1 MSLFTGIHQGLLRA
15 KPLSNTLL
23 IQQRVLLI
31 LQRSNIFPLR
41 HYTSECQ
48 SFEQLGISKPV
59 SEHLNQNFGISKPTN
74 VQCQLIPSI
83 LSGSDVLLKDS
94 TGTGK
99 SFAIAMALTAAY
111 EPNRPSMYL
120 TPNRELA
127 LQVSEWMEKISTD
140 VPIRLEI
147 AGEQE
152 RLRETVDVTS
162 SSLTV
167 GTASHIW
174 SLIKEGKLQTDN
186 WKTIAVDEADHAFR
200 LPGRFANRK
209 KKWNRLAHPKP
220 AECILDNLISSKK
233 SKPQIIISSATIN
246 RPLRHWLLQKKWIID
261 PKYIDGNSK
270 VPATANVKHHCIV
283 VSSDQVRN
291 IQTTVNDNEKE
302 ETRDLD
308 LDDTT
313 GMQQDVDDSM
323 MECLETLCD
332 IEPVSQGIIF
342 VQNDGSFKKVLHRL
356 QKSGI
361 KAIPLYNLISK
372 GEKAQFYVATAM
384 AGRGI
389 DLQDI
394 SHVFIVGF
402 PDSIG
407 DYKHMAGRLGRLG
420 QSTQSDPKVMTLA
433 KDCKY
438 IESKAAKMFKLMEIP
453 ITTYELIQ

>member
-1 MSLFTGIHQGLLRA
+1 MSLFTGIHQGLLCA
-15 KPLSNTLL
+15 KAISSTVL
-23 IQQRVLLI
+23 IQQRI
-31 LQRSNIFPLR
+31 LQRFQRSHLLPLR

-59 SEHLNQNFGISKPTN
+59 CERLDENFNITKPTN
-74 VQCQLIPSI
+74 VQCQLIPFI

-99 SFAIAMALTAAY
+99 SFAMAMALAASDR
-111 EPNRPSMYL
+111 NRPCLYL
-120 TPNRELA
+120 APNRELA
-127 LQVSEWMEKISTD
+127 LQVSEWMEKICID
-140 VPIRLEI
+140 VHVRLEI

-152 RLRETVDVTS
+152 RLPGTNEATPY
-162 SSLTV
+162 SLTV
-167 GTASHIW
+167 GTASHVW

-186 WKTIAVDEADHAFR
+186 WKTITVDEADHAFR

-220 AECILDNLISSKK
+220 AECILDNIITSQKV
-233 SKPQIIISSATIN
+233 KPQIIISSATIN
-246 RPLRHWLLQKKWIID
+246 RPLRHWLLQKKWMKD
-261 PKYIDGNSK
+261 PKYIDGHSK
-270 VPATANVKHHCIV
+270 VPATADIQHHCIV

-291 IQTTVNDNEKE
+291 IQTTPNDQEND
-302 ETRDLD
+302 ETADLD
-308 LDDTT
+308 LDNTANT
-313 GMQQDVDDSM
+313 QQDVDDSM

-332 IEPVSQGIIF
+332 IEPVKQGIIF
-342 VQNDGSFKKVLHRL
+342 VQNDGSFKTVLHRL
-356 QKSGI
+356 QQNGI

-372 GEKAQFYVATAM
+372 GEKAQFYVATPA

-420 QSTQSDPKVMTLA
+420 QSTQLDLKVMTLA

-438 IESKAAKMFKLMEIP
+438 IESKAAKMFKLMDIP
-453 ITTYELIQ
+453 ITKYELIQ

>member
-1 MSLFTGIHQGLLRA
+1 MSLFTGIHQGLQCAR
-15 KPLSNTLL
+15 PMCSTVL
-23 IQQRVLLI
+23 IQQRI
-31 LQRSNIFPLR
+31 LFRFQRSNLFPLR
-41 HYTSECQ
+41 LYTSEGQ
-48 SFEQLGISKPV
+48 SFEQLGISKSV
-59 SEHLNQNFGISKPTN
+59 CERLSQNFGITKPTH
-74 VQCQLIPSI
+74 VQCQLIPII

-99 SFAIAMALTAAY
+99 SFAIAMALAANDR
-111 EPNRPSMYL
+111 NRPSMYL
-120 TPNRELA
+120 APNRELA
-127 LQVSEWMEKISTD
+127 LQVSEWMERISNN
-140 VPIRLEI
+140 VPVRLEI

-152 RLRETVDVTS
+152 RPRDTVDVNP

-167 GTASHIW
+167 GTASHVW
-174 SLIKEGKLQTDN
+174 SLIQEGKLQTDN

-200 LPGRFANRK
+200 LPGRFANWK

-220 AECILDNLISSKK
+220 AECILDNIIKSQK

-246 RPLRHWLLQKKWIID
+246 RPLRHWLLQKKWIVD
-261 PKYIDGNSK
+261 PKYIDGHSK
-270 VPATANVKHHCIV
+270 VPATANIKHHCIV
-283 VSSDQVRN
+283 VSPDQVRN
-291 IQTTVNDNEKE
+291 IQTTLNDQEKE

-308 LDDTT
+308 SDDTT
-313 GMQQDVDDSM
+313 GTQQDVDDSM

-356 QKSGI
+356 QQSGI

-420 QSTQSDPKVMTLA
+420 QSTQLDHRVMTLA

-438 IESKAAKMFKLMEIP
+438 IESKAAKMFKLMDIP
-453 ITTYELIQ
+453 ITKYELIQ